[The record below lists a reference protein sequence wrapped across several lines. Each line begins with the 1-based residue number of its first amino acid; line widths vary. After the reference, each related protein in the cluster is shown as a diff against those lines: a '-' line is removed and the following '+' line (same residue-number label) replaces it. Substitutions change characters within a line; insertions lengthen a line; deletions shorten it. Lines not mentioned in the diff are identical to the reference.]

1 MNKRRFWARGLA
13 FLLIAVMILGEQNII
28 TLGETIGNH
37 T

>member
-1 MNKRRFWARGLA
+1 MNKRRFWADVSLSAYRCL
-13 FLLIAVMILGEQNII
+13 ILGEQNII